1 MIRASWT
8 DLRKLRNMVHFFL
21 TVENSYQAL
30 QRSSQGQTTDHEMHL
45 RSNLEPKKEYDC
57 IHDGVS
63 IEVVSSVPSFDECLT
78 ACDTHNADPL
88 STSTCTHVR
97 YTPSTAGIVIL
108 GGGAQEQDSP
118 IEKYQKIRTE
128 NLILT
133 GPKSATEMTH
143 RDVLIRQMI
152 ANFLKIQ
159 LI

>member
-8 DLRKLRNMVHFFL
+8 DLRKLRNMVFPISDG
-21 TVENSYQAL
+21 NSYQGLHKAHVRTTV
-30 QRSSQGQTTDHEMHL
+30 QNASSVNFTTT
-45 RSNLEPKKEYDC
+45 SKEYDC

-63 IEVVSSVPSFDECLT
+63 IEVVSSVPSFDECLA

-108 GGGAQEQDSP
+108 GGGAQEQDSRN
-118 IEKYQKIRTE
+118 IQNNRTD
-128 NLILT
+128 NLIWT
-133 GPKSATEMTH
+133 SPNSPPEMTH

>member
-1 MIRASWT
+1 
-8 DLRKLRNMVHFFL
+8 
-21 TVENSYQAL
+21 
-30 QRSSQGQTTDHEMHL
+30 MHL

-128 NLILT
+128 NRIMT

-143 RDVLIRQMI
+143 RDVRIRQMI

>member
-8 DLRKLRNMVHFFL
+8 DLRKLRNMVFPISDG
-21 TVENSYQAL
+21 NSYQGL
-30 QRSSQGQTTDHEMHL
+30 HKTHVKWSVNFRTIS
-45 RSNLEPKKEYDC
+45 KEYDC

-63 IEVVSSVPSFDECLT
+63 IEVVSSVPSFDECLA
-78 ACDTHNADPL
+78 ACDTHNADPF
-88 STSTCTHVR
+88 STSICTHVR

-108 GGGAQEQDSP
+108 GGGAQEQDSRN
-118 IEKYQKIRTE
+118 IQNNRTD
-128 NLILT
+128 NLIWT
-133 GPKSATEMTH
+133 SPNSPPEMTH

>member
-8 DLRKLRNMVHFFL
+8 VLRKLRNMVFPISDG
-21 TVENSYQAL
+21 NPYQGLHKAHVKWSVNF
-30 QRSSQGQTTDHEMHL
+30 RTIS
-45 RSNLEPKKEYDC
+45 KEYDC

-63 IEVVSSVPSFDECLT
+63 IEVVSSVPSFDECLA

-108 GGGAQEQDSP
+108 GGGAQEQDSRN
-118 IEKYQKIRTE
+118 IQNNRTD
-128 NLILT
+128 NLIWT
-133 GPKSATEMTH
+133 SPNSPPEMTH

>member
-1 MIRASWT
+1 M
-8 DLRKLRNMVHFFL
+8 RKLRNMVFPISDG
-21 TVENSYQAL
+21 NSYQRLHKAHVKWSVNF
-30 QRSSQGQTTDHEMHL
+30 RTIS
-45 RSNLEPKKEYDC
+45 KEYDC

-63 IEVVSSVPSFDECLT
+63 IEVVSSVPSFDECLA

-97 YTPSTAGIVIL
+97 YTPSTAGIVIN
-108 GGGAQEQDSP
+108 GGGAQEQDSR
-118 IEKYQKIRTE
+118 IFFIRTE
-128 NLILT
+128 KQDQNIRTDNLIST
-133 GPKSATEMTH
+133 NPKSVLQMTY

>member
-8 DLRKLRNMVHFFL
+8 VLRKLRNMVFPISDG
-21 TVENSYQAL
+21 NSYQRLHKAHVKWSVNF
-30 QRSSQGQTTDHEMHL
+30 RTIS
-45 RSNLEPKKEYDC
+45 KEYDC

-63 IEVVSSVPSFDECLT
+63 IEVVSSVPSFDECLA

-108 GGGAQEQDSP
+108 GGGAQEQDSRN
-118 IEKYQKIRTE
+118 IQNNRTD
-128 NLILT
+128 NLIWT
-133 GPKSATEMTH
+133 SPNSPPEMTH